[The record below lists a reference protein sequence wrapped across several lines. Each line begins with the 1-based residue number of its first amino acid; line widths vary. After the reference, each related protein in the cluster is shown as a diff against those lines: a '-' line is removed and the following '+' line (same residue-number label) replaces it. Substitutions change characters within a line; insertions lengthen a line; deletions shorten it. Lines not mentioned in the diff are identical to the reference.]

1 MRLSSF
7 SHTGMVRHNNEDACL
22 IIPPWSS
29 YAIARKVCLFA
40 VADGMGGQNAGEVAS
55 GISMKETAA
64 FFQQGTGDSPTP
76 QEVEEMIGHVNA
88 KVWIHAQNKAETSG
102 MGNTLT
108 LMLVA
113 GNQAVVGHI
122 GDSRLYRLRDGS
134 LEQLTCDHT
143 LVAEQVRMGKL
154 SPEAARV
161 HPTRHILSRA
171 IGSRQ
176 FVTPDIFSIEIIQ
189 NDTFMLCSDGISG
202 MLDDGA
208 IENILRS
215 NAPDVAAGKLVEAAN
230 KAGGKDNSTAVV
242 VNFDQLPVTFPA
254 RFSFNRLGMMLKNMR
269 NTGAV

>member
-1 MRLSSF
+1 LRLSSF
-7 SHTGMVRHNNEDACL
+7 SHTGRVRHNNEDACL

-29 YAIARKVCLFA
+29 YAIARKVCLFV
-40 VADGMGGQNAGEVAS
+40 VADGMGGQNAGEIAS
-55 GISMKETAA
+55 GISMKESLE
-64 FFQQGTGDSPTP
+64 FFQQGKCDCATV
-76 QEVEEMIGHVNA
+76 QEVEELIGHVNA
-88 KVWIHAQNKAETSG
+88 RVWIHSQSKAETSG

-113 GNQAVVGHI
+113 GNQAVIGHI
-122 GDSRLYRLRDGS
+122 GDSRLYRLRS
-134 LEQLTCDHT
+134 NRLEQLTCDHT

-176 FVTPDIFSIEIIQ
+176 FVTPDIFSIEIMKG
-189 NDTFMLCSDGISG
+189 DTFMLCSDGISG

-208 IENILRS
+208 IENVLRTS
-215 NAPDVAAGKLVEAAN
+215 SPETASVKLVDAAN
-230 KAGGKDNSTAVV
+230 NAGGKDNSTAVV

-254 RFSFNRLGMMLKNMR
+254 IISFNRIVMMLKNMR